1 MPSIPADLTAYLS
14 AALFVIGAYLMAIYL
29 GLIVWTY
36 RDIRSR
42 SRDVLAHILA
52 PLLVAV
58 FTLPGLLVYILL
70 RPKEN
75 LAEAYER
82 ALAEEAVLQDLE
94 ERRTCPG
101 CQRRVEEDFII
112 CPHCYHQLRL
122 RCVNCGRLNDPDW
135 EVCPYCGHYHPSEGA
150 PAERAVLDDGQQ
162 AAQEPEEQAVLQ
174 EALAEP
180 VLESPEKGPL
190 AESSDDDDKA

>member
-14 AALFVIGAYLMAIYL
+14 AALFVIGAYIMAIYL
-29 GLIVWTY
+29 GLIVWTF

-52 PLLVAV
+52 PLLVAI
-58 FTLPGLLVYILL
+58 FTLPGLLVYMLL

-101 CQRRVEEDFII
+101 CQHRVEDDFVI
-112 CPHCYHQLRL
+112 CPYCHHQLRL
-122 RCVNCGRLNDPDW
+122 RCTSCGRLNDPDW
-135 EVCPYCGHYHPSEGA
+135 EVCPYCGHVHPTEGA
-150 PAERAVLDDGQQ
+150 PAEAALSDAEQQ
-162 AAQEPEEQAVLQ
+162 AAQEPEEEAALQ
-174 EALAEP
+174 EASAEP
-180 VLESPEKGPL
+180 VLETPL
-190 AESSDDDDKA
+190 AESPDDEAKA